1 MVKNS
6 SINKIFSKYCK
17 SGKVVI
23 ASTLAKTPPSFL
35 STGSASLDWAIGG
48 GIPNGKMTVFWGSQ
62 GAGKSWISLK
72 TTAKVLKENPEK
84 YAIWIDTEFSFDP
97 HRASDLGVDLD
108 RLIVIQ
114 GNTPDM
120 VIPPIS
126 TTEAE
131 VLQDKNLCIVV
142 VDSIMG
148 MSSINEV
155 TQMSDGNVSS
165 AANSY
170 GGIAKTINVLL
181 PILGRWSAVL
191 GIPTI
196 LINHVRCNMDVMTAK
211 YNPYT
216 MGGGEKLKHLMRVC
230 CFLSKVKS
238 SKEGVGVV
246 NESVESM
253 NGARVM
259 EGYLI
264 RAKVDKTCYAVEG
277 RVAEF
282 TVNFVLGE
290 VQKKEEELVNL
301 ASALKIIQVDGQTH
315 VYKDLKKGRK
325 SGFIEHL
332 IENPSVYDQILE
344 DVKATNN
351 RKLFKASSDPST
363 DEGIVDYEEEEL
375 KSAAALEEMI
385 NEAKE
390 TTAKYRKKASS

>member
-1 MVKNS
+1 MSKHS
-6 SINKIFSKYCK
+6 SIDKIFSKFCK
-17 SGKVVI
+17 AGKVVI
-23 ASTLAKTPPSFL
+23 ASTLAKTPPSFF

-72 TTAKVLKENPEK
+72 TTAKALKENPDK
-84 YAIWIDTEFSFDP
+84 YAIWVDTEFSFDP
-97 HRASDLGVDLD
+97 HRASSLGVDLD
-108 RLIVIQ
+108 RLVVIQ

-126 TTEAE
+126 MTEE
-131 VLQDKNLCIVV
+131 DVLQDKNLCLIV

-155 TQMSDGNVSS
+155 NQMSDGNVGS

-181 PILGRWSAVL
+181 PILARWSHL
-191 GIPTI
+191 LSISTI
-196 LINHVRCNMDVMTAK
+196 LINHVRSNMDVMTAK
-211 YNPYT
+211 YDPYV

-246 NESVESM
+246 DESIESM

-264 RAKVDKTCYAVEG
+264 RAKVNKTCYAVEG

-282 TVNFVLGE
+282 TVNFVIGE

-301 ASALKIIQVDGQTH
+301 ATALKIIQVDGQTH
-315 VYKDLKKGRK
+315 TYKDLKKGRK
-325 SGFIEHL
+325 SGFIDHL
-332 IENPSVYDQILE
+332 IENPSVYDQIME

-351 RKLFKASSDPST
+351 RKLFKASSESVT
-363 DEGIVDYEEEEL
+363 DDRITDDQEEL

-390 TTAKYRKKASS
+390 TTAKYRKKSSS